1 MYACELFMDGSI
13 DRHMSPCEGENL
25 HLPTAK
31 AIVSSVP
38 EDRVLPCWHH
48 GYIMAIDYISEA
60 VGGDLRVKK
69 ERSSEN
75 M

>member
-1 MYACELFMDGSI
+1 MACSI
-13 DRHMSPCEGENL
+13 NGPMSPCEGENL

-31 AIVSSVP
+31 AIVSTEP
-38 EDRVLPCWHH
+38 EFRVLPCWHH
-48 GYIMAIDYISEA
+48 DYIMVIDYISEA
-60 VGGDLRVKK
+60 VGGDLRGKK